1 MQREA
6 WFVVGLIVIVVL
18 MVLAVRDAQF
28 HARVHGVEREGSKL
42 SRTDVP
48 RTGKSAK

>member
-6 WFVVGLIVIVVL
+6 WFVVGLIVIVAL
-18 MVLAVRDAQF
+18 MALAVRDAQL
-28 HARVHGVEREGSKL
+28 HARVHRLEREGSKL

-48 RTGKSAK
+48 RAGEKAQ